1 MLDANDKIVKGN
13 AQNGIA
19 YDGYHYFAIVN
30 GDKIGTFG
38 DSIEFALKVF
48 KEKTGKDLK

>member
-1 MLDANDKIVKGN
+1 MLDANDQIVKGN

-19 YDGYHYFAIVN
+19 YNGEQYFAIVE

-38 DSIEFALKVF
+38 DDITFAEKVF
-48 KEKTGKDLK
+48 KEKTGRDL

>member
-13 AQNGIA
+13 EQNGIA
-19 YDGYHYFAIVN
+19 YNGEQYFAIVN

-38 DSIEFALKVF
+38 NDQEFAEKVF
-48 KEKTGKDLK
+48 KEKTGRDV